1 MLDVNCTV
9 SIISQFRVL
18 DCLESLSCPELPPY
32 LISAL
37 ILIDC
42 GKGLDHKL
50 LGLNPCTNETSAE
63 VVKYLK

>member
-37 ILIDC
+37 ILIQTV
-42 GKGLDHKL
+42 GK
-50 LGLNPCTNETSAE
+50 
-63 VVKYLK
+63 V